1 MGRRQTLTSAPHRMN
16 AMIRVELP
24 QHLRTLAHVGREV
37 QIEIDGSVTQRSVLD
52 ALEARYPMLRGTI
65 RDHDTRQRRAF
76 LRFFA
81 CEEDLSHESPD
92 SPLPDAV
99 ASGKEPF
106 PIIGAI
112 AGGWSK
118 VHFGRYPSHRKQTSC
133 LHPTSL
139 KTRHRRRTGLHHTFR
154 HMIHSWSRLALLALF
169 AVVILAPFSRAQDNY
184 EIQVYG
190 SETVA
195 PRSTMVEIHSN
206 FTVDGSKTV
215 QDGMLPTDHAEHETL
230 EITQGI
236 NDWAEVGFYVFSS
249 IQADGGWQ
257 WVGDHIRPRVRA
269 PERWHWPVGVS
280 LSTEFGYQRAAFS
293 PDTWTW
299 EIRPIVD
306 RKIGPWY
313 LAFNP
318 ALDRSFHGPGVNQGV
333 TFSPNV
339 KISYDFTRKV
349 AGGLEYYASYGS
361 LAGFD
366 ALRDQQQQFFPT
378 IDVDFGPQWEF
389 NFGVGVGTTPSTD
402 HLIVKCIVGRRFS
415 WPNGKSAKLKPAQ
428 P

>member
-1 MGRRQTLTSAPHRMN
+1 
-16 AMIRVELP
+16 
-24 QHLRTLAHVGREV
+24 
-37 QIEIDGSVTQRSVLD
+37 
-52 ALEARYPMLRGTI
+52 
-65 RDHDTRQRRAF
+65 
-76 LRFFA
+76 
-81 CEEDLSHESPD
+81 
-92 SPLPDAV
+92 
-99 ASGKEPF
+99 
-106 PIIGAI
+106 
-112 AGGWSK
+112 
-118 VHFGRYPSHRKQTSC
+118 
-133 LHPTSL
+133 
-139 KTRHRRRTGLHHTFR
+139 LHHPFR
-154 HMIHSWSRLALLALF
+154 HMIHSSSRLALLALF

-378 IDVDFGPQWEF
+378 IDVGFGPQWEF
-389 NFGVGVGTTPSTD
+389 NFGVGVGTTHSTD

-415 WPNGKSAKLKPAQ
+415 WPNGKTAKLKPEQ